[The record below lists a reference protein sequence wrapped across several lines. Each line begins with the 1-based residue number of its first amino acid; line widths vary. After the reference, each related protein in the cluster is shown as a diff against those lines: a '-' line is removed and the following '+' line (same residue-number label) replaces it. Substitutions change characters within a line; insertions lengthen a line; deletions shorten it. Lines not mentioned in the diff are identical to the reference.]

1 MVQFMI
7 FGLQIIAD
15 SGDYDRLTISDYD
28 NLDNDPSI
36 KLKRDENG
44 SFINIMSTKKTKVNN
59 VLNLGNCRQ

>member
-44 SFINIMSTKKTKVNN
+44 SFINIMSTKRQKLTSS
-59 VLNLGNCRQ
+59 LNLGNYR

>member
-36 KLKRDENG
+36 KLKKG
-44 SFINIMSTKKTKVNN
+44 
-59 VLNLGNCRQ
+59 

>member
-36 KLKRDENG
+36 KLKWDENG
-44 SFINIMSTKKTKVNN
+44 SFINIMSTKRQKLTSS
-59 VLNLGNCRQ
+59 LNLGNYR